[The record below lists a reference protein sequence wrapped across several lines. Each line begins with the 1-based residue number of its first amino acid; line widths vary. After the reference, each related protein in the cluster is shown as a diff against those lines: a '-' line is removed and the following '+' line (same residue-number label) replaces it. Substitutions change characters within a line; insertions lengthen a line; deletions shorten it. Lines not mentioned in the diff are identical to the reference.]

1 MSKFGVFGQG
11 FVGNSIKEGFKEFAE
26 VLTYDKYNSEKSNST
41 PTEIVEQCDIIFS
54 CVPTPMDAR
63 TGEASIHI
71 VEEVITQ
78 IDEIA
83 GKLNKQPI
91 VIIKSTVPPGTTA
104 YLNKTLVK
112 NCKVIFNPEFLTEAN
127 AVEDFKNQDK
137 IILGVDGNINI
148 DGVVELFGD
157 AFPEVPITV
166 VKSAEAEM
174 MKYTINN
181 FLSVKVSFLNEIH
194 NICQAGGINY
204 DVVARLAQMDNRTGR
219 SHWMVPG
226 PDGDYGFG
234 GHCFP
239 KDLQAIRF
247 VADQLQIDTP
257 VLDGTW
263 KTNNLVRKN
272 KDWELQEGRAIINK

>member
-1 MSKFGVFGQG
+1 MKKFGIFGQG
-11 FVGNSIKEGFKEFAE
+11 FVGNSIKEGFKEFAN
-26 VLTYDKYNSEKSNST
+26 VLTYDKYNEHKSNST
-41 PTEIVEQCDIIFS
+41 PSEIVERCDIIFS
-54 CVPTPMDAR
+54 CVPTPMVAK

-83 GKLNKQPI
+83 GKLNKRPI
-91 VIIKSTVPPGTTA
+91 VIIKSTVPPGTTTF
-104 YLNKTLVK
+104 LNKNLAK

-148 DGVVELFGD
+148 DGVVQLFGD
-157 AFPEVPITV
+157 AFPEVPVTI

-181 FLSVKVSFLNEIH
+181 FLSVKVSFLNEIN
-194 NICQAGGINY
+194 NICKAGGINFNQ
-204 DVVARLAQMDNRTGR
+204 VARLAQMDSRTGS

-272 KDWELQEGRAIINK
+272 KDWEHQEGRAIINK